1 MILRNLRGRLVDVQ
15 PEWVDYRLKEG
26 FTVPRKHELRQE
38 IQQVQEVQE
47 ELPQMDGKYLRGLP
61 YI

>member
-26 FTVPRKHELRQE
+26 FTVPRKHELRQ
-38 IQQVQEVQE
+38 VQKAQE

>member
-26 FTVPRKHELRQE
+26 FTVPRKHELQQE
-38 IQQVQEVQE
+38 RVIQQVQEE
-47 ELPQMDGKYLRGLP
+47 IPQMDGKYLRGLP

>member
-26 FTVPRKHELRQE
+26 FTVPRKHELRQ
-38 IQQVQEVQE
+38 VQEVRE